1 MAVAAIEAI
10 EADVM
15 FVAERN
21 GLRADHVLASH
32 IRRPG
37 DCKANAN
44 EKGGAYSDR
53 DQSDA
58 QRRICVGVEK
68 LRHDFA

>member
-1 MAVAAIEAI
+1 M
-10 EADVM
+10 M

-21 GLRADHVLASH
+21 GLRADGVASH

-58 QRRICVGVEK
+58 QRRICVRVEK
-68 LRHDFA
+68 LRHELA